1 VYAHATPPI
10 TVSFAH
16 LPPGWR
22 QYPDNGGELAMSWPY
37 RPGPAGWGTSIPR
50 NGIVVHVFFVRDNP
64 PLPELR
70 LRLPTT
76 TTFTLEGATG
86 VREYRISGRVRGH
99 NVEVWVDI
107 RRSSPSLRQ
116 LRLAQSVVSAVRF
129 G

>member
-1 VYAHATPPI
+1 MYAQPTPPI
-10 TVSFAH
+10 SVSFAH

-22 QYPDNGGELAMSWPY
+22 QYPVNGGGLSMSWPY
-37 RPGPAGWGTSIPR
+37 RPGPAGWGTTIPR

-64 PLPELR
+64 PLPRLR

-76 TTFTLEGATG
+76 TRFTLEGAPD

-107 RRSSPSLRQ
+107 RRRRPTPRQ
-116 LRLAQSVVSAVRF
+116 LRAAQSVVSALRF
-129 G
+129 R